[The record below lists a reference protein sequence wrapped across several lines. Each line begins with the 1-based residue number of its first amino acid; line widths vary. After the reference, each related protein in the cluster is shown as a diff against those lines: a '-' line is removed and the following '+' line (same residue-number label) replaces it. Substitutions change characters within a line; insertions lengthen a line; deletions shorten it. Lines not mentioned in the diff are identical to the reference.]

1 MTPNPLIELEQL
13 GQSIWLDYIRRD
25 LITSGELRKLIENDG
40 ISGMTT
46 NPAIFE
52 KAISGSHDYEQEI
65 GEMVKQG
72 YDSKAI
78 YEEVCVKDVK
88 MAADEFKSLYER
100 SNGNEGFVN
109 IEVNPHLAHDTESTI
124 EEAKRLWTAIDRPNV
139 IIKIPSTPEAL
150 PAIIKLTAEGI
161 NTNATMLFG
170 LQRYQQ
176 VAEAYIEGIEQ
187 RAKNGET
194 LNHVT
199 SVASFFISRAAT
211 LIDPMEKILLARN
224 CEQEYFTTYM
234 KGQTAIAIAQLA
246 YKMHKEIFGRDKFRQ
261 LALNGART
269 QRLLWGST
277 SCKNPEYSDVKYLEA
292 LIGENTIST
301 VLPRTLFAY
310 REHGHPEAR
319 LELNL
324 DQARSLMEE
333 LSIMGID
340 MNMIAQELEDEGLKK
355 FCSQYDS
362 LLSTLEYAR
371 GSR

>member
-1 MTPNPLIELEQL
+1 MTTNPLIQLEQF

-25 LITSGELRKLIENDG
+25 LITSGELRNLIETDG

-46 NPAIFE
+46 NPSIFE

-88 MAADEFKSLYER
+88 MAADEFKPLYDR
-100 SNGNEGFVN
+100 SDGNEGFVN

-124 EEAKRLWTAIDRPNV
+124 EEAKRLWAAIDRPNV
-139 IIKIPSTPEAL
+139 IIKVPATTEAL
-150 PAIIKLTAEGI
+150 PAIIKLTTEGI

-170 LQRYQQ
+170 LPRYKQ
-176 VAEAYIEGIEQ
+176 VAEAYIEGIGQ
-187 RAKNGET
+187 RAEIGET
-194 LNHVT
+194 LNHVM
-199 SVASFFISRAAT
+199 SVASFYIGRVASF
-211 LIDPMEKILLARN
+211 IDPMEKILLARN

-234 KGQTAIAIAQLA
+234 KGQTAIATAQLA
-246 YKMHKEIFGRDKFRQ
+246 YNMYKEIFGSDKFRQ
-261 LALNGART
+261 LALHGARS
-269 QRLLWGST
+269 QRLLWAST
-277 SCKNPEYSDVKYLEA
+277 SSKNPEYSDVKYIEA
-292 LIGENTIST
+292 LIGENTINT
-301 VLPRTLFAY
+301 VPPKTLFAY

-324 DQARSLMEE
+324 NQARELMEE

-340 MNMIAQELEDEGLKK
+340 INMIIQELEDEGVKK

-362 LLSTLEYAR
+362 LLSDLESAR
-371 GSR
+371 ESR